1 MKAQETLNSPKRVE
15 PLPWAVDGAV
25 ARACLMALRAAGLS
39 FTEITRGCDLDG
51 GTLDKIWSGRQRR
64 VRRTTALALLRLYER
79 EVLS

>member
-1 MKAQETLNSPKRVE
+1 
-15 PLPWAVDGAV
+15 
-25 ARACLMALRAAGLS
+25 MALRAAGLS